1 MLEVTGTIN
10 RFIFQIINSLIESWG
25 VHLTCLDCEILFTF
39 TVKNCLHC
47 VLTAPQVTSLLLFGP
62 QAIPVTRW
70 PCWTMYNA
78 CKILVLLL
86 QRVLN
91 NVLCIWNIHILIM
104 KGIKTNKMVLR
115 VLVACTAAQV
125 EQIDLFFY
133 SECYLQRYKIIFL
146 QPPFPSPAPRCVW

>member
-1 MLEVTGTIN
+1 MLEITGTIN

-25 VHLTCLDCEILFTF
+25 VHLTCLDCKILFTF

-78 CKILVLLL
+78 CKILVFLLK
-86 QRVLN
+86 RVLN

-125 EQIDLFFY
+125 EQIDLFFN
-133 SECYLQRYKIIFL
+133 SECYLQRYKRIFL
-146 QPPFPSPAPRCVW
+146 QPPFPSPAPRCGW